1 MAGLNKRYGQQRGA
15 AALEAV
21 LLTPAVL
28 LLLYTIAQYSLIF
41 VATQMFTYTAEEA
54 LRKSISFVDRE
65 CYYGGECSTL
75 DLEDEIERNGDL
87 VIRIIAGESPTL
99 FGKSLSNIELFDIE
113 ASIYETPSSED
124 DVCCKVT
131 VTYQYSQAPFLP
143 YEFEFFDV
151 ELPVPDTLT
160 GTAMLTM

>member
-1 MAGLNKRYGQQRGA
+1 MAGLKKRYGQQRGA
-15 AALEAV
+15 AALETV
-21 LLTPAVL
+21 LLTPAAL
-28 LLLYTIAQYSLIF
+28 LLLYTIAQYCLIF
-41 VATQMFTYTAEEA
+41 VATQIFTYTAEEA
-54 LRKSISFVDRE
+54 LRRSISFVDSN

-87 VIRIIAGESPTL
+87 VIRIIAGDSPTL

-113 ASIYETPSSED
+113 ASTYETPSSED

-143 YEFEFFDV
+143 SKIFGV